1 MKPDEI
7 RLLKDIIN
15 NPEKELD
22 EIINNSSLFK
32 TAKKT
37 DVLYLIKAVSIL
49 KSDENIEELKNLVE
63 EMINSTQ
70 NY

>member
-32 TAKKT
+32 SVKKA

-49 KSDENIEELKNLVE
+49 KSDENIEDLKNLVE
-63 EMINSTQ
+63 GMIWGEE
-70 NY
+70 